1 MGALAISRRAV
12 PLVCLLACG
21 GGGKKQ
27 PAPPAEVAKPAP
39 PPETEA
45 DRERKR
51 HDAAVAIVP
60 EGSTCLPAVLKGDG
74 GPQLDLAA
82 VKDHAIVCAVDRD
95 TSRLLGPLGCWQVDV
110 SSGELSYMPPTPLP
124 GRNVDV
130 LLDGHCARGFCLPDN
145 AKLPDDKVVHLSWSA
160 PDSASVAMLT
170 QDEVNVFDAASKA
183 QSSTFSIRGDKGVTG
198 QALAVYLDGDQIFIE
213 ANGGT
218 TTGVWQYKVD
228 GTPVGPLVGIGA
240 DNKPLSTYHGSFS
253 IIDDTHVGV
262 AERGYS
268 SFTSFEVATGKRIK
282 AVRKIGKLACKPDEV
297 ESYWQDTG
305 TVSDKCKTS
314 LTAQFTALIGAPALM
329 GKKSLLVMLRGDRLG
344 ELSAMDPKLLT
355 EKKVLKMTWCDAA
368 NASAGSAAGSAQ

>member
-1 MGALAISRRAV
+1 V
-12 PLVCLLACG
+12 PLACLLACG

-74 GPQLDLAA
+74 SPQLDLAA

-198 QALAVYLDGDQIFIE
+198 QALAVYLDGDQVFIE